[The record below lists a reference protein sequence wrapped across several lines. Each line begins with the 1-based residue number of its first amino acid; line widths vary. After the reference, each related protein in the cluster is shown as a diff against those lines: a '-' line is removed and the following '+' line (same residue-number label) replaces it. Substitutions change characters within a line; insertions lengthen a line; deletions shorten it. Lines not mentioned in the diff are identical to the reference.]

1 MDFRK
6 PKSVFHCISS
16 RELNSFPVRKRPAT
30 VFNEIGAID
39 ARYISDAD
47 LWYVPCA
54 LSFSKSIKHSYDLA
68 VADDDGYVH
77 LFNTRSRSM
86 IDEWRP
92 HEDTILDV
100 CWLKEDTRIV
110 TASCDETVKVWD
122 VEQKACLRE
131 LTEHEDTVET
141 ICSHPTSD
149 DIIVSGSSDGSFCL
163 WDLRCNSIT
172 VKGNAHRHVKYGQVE
187 AMKITSVLWLK
198 DQVSIATGGSKD
210 SVPKIWDIRYL
221 NLDVSPIGPLPQPAG
236 QQRLEGITSLSQ
248 DDRGVLLSASCKD
261 SRYPSNPIFY
271 FCESSHGLER
281 THTQQNFKLLLP
293 CRIYLYNTLQLERG
307 PLRSYEAGSLRSYV
321 KAAISPD
328 ALNIASGSE
337 EGNIYIS
344 KVNNPQEQPTI
355 LFPSEDENVS
365 LVDWSFSEFGK
376 LATAGENIVSKM

>member
-172 VKGNAHRHVKYGQVE
+172 VKGNAHRHVKYGQVRRSRVE

-261 SRYPSNPIFY
+261 S
-271 FCESSHGLER
+271 
-281 THTQQNFKLLLP
+281 
-293 CRIYLYNTLQLERG
+293 RIYLYNTLQLERG

-376 LATAGENIVSKM
+376 LATAGENIVRIWDQEHRDME